1 MTRTEWWASSRPA
14 EVTSEWWA
22 SSRPAGVT
30 SDDPSMITSGDH
42 GPGESVHSADPAEA
56 VLQAA
61 EGTVHVQAMPGIAA
75 TVRRLLA
82 AYASTVDVLDG
93 LPATPM
99 VATRWHWRS
108 RPSAP
113 IRLPRISWM
122 VRSLTLWHIDRVLTG
137 AERIFRRRSALGIAG
152 AGEADALG
160 AVTEFRASLP
170 SRSRV
175 LRIGVVAVAALVVAH
190 VLATL
195 LLLLNHFRVGAGGP
209 SSANIINQL
218 LNSVLGAMSSINQFL
233 DKTLGQLTSGSA
245 GLVLDTLFNAS
256 PTLLAAAAALVSLSL
271 YLILWPVACAF
282 RLKRLLLNLYPH
294 ADSRLS
300 STPASWSMTRSTGV
314 YDLEQETFAVLGA
327 RGPREPP
334 LDLLVS
340 LPIPICWIALW
351 VYFVAV
357 VAFGRAAGLSVVLIL
372 AGFVL
377 LVFIAP
383 AAIRLA
389 WLAAAWQARNG
400 RPRSAWLFG
409 DELSVPWRSKPVR
422 CRSPLLIGW
431 LSLISIYSW
440 PIIWWLWWSTSRDL
454 RALGRAYDVKH
465 LRGMHPAAQAL
476 AAGPGAVLYGLPALI
491 VLSRAPRYVREAQ
504 AATGLERL
512 VLRHIAWLAPIWP
525 VLCVLLQRELN
536 RLWQGPCPQI
546 DQHDEALEL
555 AAQPV

>member
-1 MTRTEWWASSRPA
+1 M
-14 EVTSEWWA
+14 
-22 SSRPAGVT
+22 
-30 SDDPSMITSGDH
+30 
-42 GPGESVHSADPAEA
+42 
-56 VLQAA
+56 L
-61 EGTVHVQAMPGIAA
+61 
-75 TVRRLLA
+75 
-82 AYASTVDVLDG
+82 
-93 LPATPM
+93 
-99 VATRWHWRS
+99 
-108 RPSAP
+108 
-113 IRLPRISWM
+113 
-122 VRSLTLWHIDRVLTG
+122 RSLTLWHIDRVLTG

-152 AGEADALG
+152 ADEADALD

-175 LRIGVVAVAALVVAH
+175 LRIGALAVAALVVAH

-195 LLLLNHFRVGAGGP
+195 LLHLNQNRAGASVP
-209 SSANIINQL
+209 SPANINWISFSAITNQLLDRALGAMSNINQL
-218 LNSVLGAMSSINQFL
+218 LGSALGALQLPSS
-233 DKTLGQLTSGSA
+233 SA
-245 GLVLDTLFNAS
+245 GLVLDALFKAS
-256 PTLLAAAAALVSLSL
+256 PAVLAAAAGLVSLSL

-294 ADSRLS
+294 ADSKLPT
-300 STPASWSMTRSTGV
+300 TPASWSMTRSTGV

-389 WLAAAWQARNG
+389 WLAAAWRARNG